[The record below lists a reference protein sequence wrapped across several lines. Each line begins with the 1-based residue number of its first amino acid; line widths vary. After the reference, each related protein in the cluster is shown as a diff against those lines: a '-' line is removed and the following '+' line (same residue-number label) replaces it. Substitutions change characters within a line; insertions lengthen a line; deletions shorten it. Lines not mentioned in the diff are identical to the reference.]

1 MWLDAKDWN
10 WKVVRTLL
18 LGLGL
23 LALNSALAVFN
34 FILATQGGSA
44 INAISLV
51 VNGMGIAWSLD
62 IIRDSR

>member
-1 MWLDAKDWN
+1 M
-10 WKVVRTLL
+10 VRTLL